1 MTNKYFSGK
10 IITEINM
17 KGSGRVIEL
26 EENTRLLQN
35 LENKIS
41 NLGDSL

>member
-1 MTNKYFSGK
+1 MTNKCFSGK
-10 IITEINM
+10 IVTEINM
-17 KGSGRVIEL
+17 EGSGRVIEL

-35 LENKIS
+35 LENKIL